1 MIKSDEELERLR
13 ADYWA
18 AKTAFLAATAALTA
32 HFTNRKALAGE
43 VVRELEAAKLML
55 NAAGKELSA
64 AERAAAENS
73 H

>member
-1 MIKSDEELERLR
+1 MTTSDEELERLR
-13 ADYWA
+13 ANYRA

-32 HFTNRKALAGE
+32 HFTSRKAPAGE
-43 VVRELEAAKLML
+43 VMRELESAKLIL

-73 H
+73 N